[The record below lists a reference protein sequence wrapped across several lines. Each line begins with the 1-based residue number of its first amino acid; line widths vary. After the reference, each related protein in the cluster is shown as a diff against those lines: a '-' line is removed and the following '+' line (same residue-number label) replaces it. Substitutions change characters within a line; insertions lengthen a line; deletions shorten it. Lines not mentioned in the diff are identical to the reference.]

1 MCDDS
6 AHAADGGA
14 SVLCSSFGIKES
26 QVRDFKHTR
35 LKKIGIFAMCTV
47 YKLGLIKPV
56 WVNTANVI

>member
-6 AHAADGGA
+6 AHAADGDA

-26 QVRDFKHTR
+26 QVRDFEHTQ
-35 LKKIGIFAMCTV
+35 IFAICIV
-47 YKLGLIKPV
+47 SKLGLIKPV

>member
-6 AHAADGGA
+6 AHAADRGA

-26 QVRDFKHTR
+26 QVRDFEHTR
-35 LKKIGIFAMCTV
+35 LKNIGIFAICIV